1 MTTQLASD
9 IDAAAS
15 PAVATGFLATT
26 RHGALRLAL
35 RRTSAWP
42 PRIAAPLRAA
52 ALLADAE
59 PLLQWLEDWL
69 GEPLDPAPCDASPAT
84 EVPMARLH
92 WRAGELVATAALP
105 WAALLACRPAP
116 ELVGFWRDAV
126 RWDELALQLVLAH
139 EALDDDEWQS
149 LQQPGAGWLLRD
161 SFSADGRWPCELRLQ
176 AGDDVQAWP
185 ALWQADRG
193 RLAWSGESPVRRP
206 EAGNGTLAVL
216 SRPLRLTPPA
226 LLGWHG
232 ETSCD
237 CAAGQPVWLLAAPRH
252 GRGTLAA
259 QLVPIGLRG
268 GGAESAPLHAGY
280 VLQVDAG

>member
-9 IDAAAS
+9 IDAAS
-15 PAVATGFLATT
+15 PAVATRFLATT

-35 RRTSAWP
+35 RRASAWP
-42 PRIAAPLRAA
+42 PRIAEPLRAA

-69 GEPLDPAPCDASPAT
+69 VEPLDPAPCDAPPMA
-84 EVPMARLH
+84 EAPMARLH
-92 WRAGELVATAALP
+92 WRTGELVATAELP

-116 ELVGFWRDAV
+116 ELAGFWRDAV

-206 EAGNGTLAVL
+206 VAGNGTLAVL

-237 CAAGQPVWLLAAPRH
+237 CAAGQPVSLLAAPRH
-252 GRGTLAA
+252 GRRTLAA

-268 GGAESAPLHAGY
+268 TGAESAPLHAGY
-280 VLQVDAG
+280 VLQVDAD